1 MHTWLKEDIAKQ
13 EWRADRAPTTAGPP
27 QALCPTTRSISSAA
41 WALLHP
47 TADGL
52 QWGPREAA
60 RRQAIAACRNIARI
74 AAQVA
79 A

>member
-1 MHTWLKEDIAKQ
+1 MLPTWLKEDIAKQ
-13 EWRADRAPTTAGPP
+13 ERRDAGAAPAGPP
-27 QALCPTTRSISSAA
+27 MPVYALTGTISTAA

-47 TADGL
+47 LNTASEWRD
-52 QWGPREAA
+52 REAA
-60 RRQAIAACRNIARI
+60 RLLAIAACRGVSRF